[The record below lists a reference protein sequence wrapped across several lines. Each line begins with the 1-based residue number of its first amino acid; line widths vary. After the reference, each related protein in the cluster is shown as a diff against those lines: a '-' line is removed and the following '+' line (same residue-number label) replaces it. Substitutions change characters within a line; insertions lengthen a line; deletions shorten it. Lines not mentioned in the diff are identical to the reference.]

1 MPDHYKGGAA
11 RRKAQR
17 GKPKPANK
25 VKRPGTTVSRRRA
38 SRKMPA
44 PARPKAVQSNTAN
57 RRSRAASK
65 PSTTAK
71 KTTRQ
76 SNTANR
82 RAARKT
88 PAMTNPT
95 PRPGTTVSRRRAARK
110 NNAPVRKKAVQSNTA
125 NRRRGKTTTTTSAKK
140 DTRSVVRK
148 AFDKKF
154 AAERAKKGP
163 GKTFTFKNPV
173 TGKTGTFTTDYKKKP
188 KKTKGRGFTAGQ
200 RMDDDSGKFVD

>member
-88 PAMTNPT
+88 T
-95 PRPGTTVSRRRAARK
+95 
-110 NNAPVRKKAVQSNTA
+110 APVRKKAVQSNTA

-200 RMDDDSGKFVD
+200 RMDDDSGIFVD